1 MTDIAAWDI
10 LKWVLLVL
18 LAGFIGQFGK
28 SFAKVVMARVRKQKQ
43 ESGISSGS
51 AEPPAAVTGPG
62 EPETL
67 PAPPEPAG
75 SKSVGMTEDPA
86 SGSDM
91 DKKTLK
97 ALAKKQKKEA
107 KLRSKLSK

>member
-1 MTDIAAWDI
+1 
-10 LKWVLLVL
+10 
-18 LAGFIGQFGK
+18 
-28 SFAKVVMARVRKQKQ
+28 
-43 ESGISSGS
+43 
-51 AEPPAAVTGPG
+51 
-62 EPETL
+62 
-67 PAPPEPAG
+67 
-75 SKSVGMTEDPA
+75 MTEDPA